1 MTGDLT
7 PGDRE
12 DPCPELLLVTL
23 ERSDRTGHSDPH
35 IGREVVGD
43 PRFTGPQV
51 ADQRRLEPREEFAA
65 RRGVAGHDPGEE
77 RTERGIRSAVGS
89 ITQCESLI
97 FRCDGVLEPDDETWL
112 CPSGFDRQRLVEAT
126 MSGQHMRRVMM
137 LLLLILS
144 LCLVPVV
151 GWPPFIAIMLGAAVG
166 EASEFGVSRANR
178 PEYRIFGGWLGML
191 AVTALLVVLYD
202 SNSLALMPIFIAMLM
217 PLLGGYPVRVL
228 AFGAAIVMMF
238 ELGVGFFLIRP
249 LTPQVTLTTL
259 ATVAVTA
266 VIAIGVVT
274 LIRSDEIYRQKSV
287 IDPLTGLLN
296 RRSLESRVDELV
308 AKADFRS
315 LSMAVLM
322 FDLDHFKAINDTYG
336 HDVGDQVLRRSS
348 DAMQLHLRSSDAIF
362 RIGGEEF
369 LAVLLD
375 VDDEMA
381 FQLAEGVRKG
391 VEQSGGEPPVT
402 VSAGIA
408 THPGSDHH
416 VFTELFRLADLALL
430 EAKGSGRNRV
440 RVSGGL
446 PPVDGEAQ
454 RRIA

>member
-1 MTGDLT
+1 
-7 PGDRE
+7 
-12 DPCPELLLVTL
+12 
-23 ERSDRTGHSDPH
+23 
-35 IGREVVGD
+35 
-43 PRFTGPQV
+43 
-51 ADQRRLEPREEFAA
+51 
-65 RRGVAGHDPGEE
+65 
-77 RTERGIRSAVGS
+77 
-89 ITQCESLI
+89 
-97 FRCDGVLEPDDETWL
+97 
-112 CPSGFDRQRLVEAT
+112 
-126 MSGQHMRRVMM
+126 
-137 LLLLILS
+137 
-144 LCLVPVV
+144 
-151 GWPPFIAIMLGAAVG
+151 
-166 EASEFGVSRANR
+166 
-178 PEYRIFGGWLGML
+178 
-191 AVTALLVVLYD
+191 
-202 SNSLALMPIFIAMLM
+202 
-217 PLLGGYPVRVL
+217 
-228 AFGAAIVMMF
+228 
-238 ELGVGFFLIRP
+238 
-249 LTPQVTLTTL
+249 
-259 ATVAVTA
+259 
-266 VIAIGVVT
+266 
-274 LIRSDEIYRQKSV
+274 
-287 IDPLTGLLN
+287 
-296 RRSLESRVDELV
+296 
-308 AKADFRS
+308 